1 MHHGWW
7 GQDAFVWGEE
17 EKIGSWGNLLTRSLL
32 QSSKCLIR
40 GFRVQVLKVMENVSL
55 FPCGYWEA
63 QNSGDSMPSM
73 DPSRATVADEIT
85 VVVGTEDCTLCATEA
100 EGGITDC
107 CTACLRCTG
116 GAEERIVSF

>member
-1 MHHGWW
+1 
-7 GQDAFVWGEE
+7 
-17 EKIGSWGNLLTRSLL
+17 
-32 QSSKCLIR
+32 
-40 GFRVQVLKVMENVSL
+40 
-55 FPCGYWEA
+55 
-63 QNSGDSMPSM
+63 MPSM

-116 GAEERIVSF
+116 GAEERIVLCSWKSGPHSGAHYEMNKVGDEPLEKYEDYK